1 MMNCIIVDDEPIARR
16 GMERIVSRHPQ
27 LNLLGTLDSAEAAA
41 AFMTDN
47 QVDLVFLDIQMPGT
61 DGLESARRIP
71 EKTLVIFTTAY
82 PEYAVDSYSVDAV
95 GYLVKPIDTVLFDKA
110 VAKALDYK
118 ALMAKATAEQADA
131 RSDRDYM
138 IVKADRRFH
147 RIPYREIL
155 FIEGLKDYVIFR
167 LTEGRRLVTRTT
179 VKSLEE
185 ILPGEMFARVNKSN
199 IVNLDAVESFDSND
213 VVIGDTEIAIG
224 AGYRD
229 AVIERLL
236 G

>member
-1 MMNCIIVDDEPIARR
+1 MS
-16 GMERIVSRHPQ
+16 G
-27 LNLLGTLDSAEAAA
+27 
-41 AFMTDN
+41 N

-61 DGLESARRIP
+61 DGLEFARRIP

-118 ALMAKATAEQADA
+118 ALMAKATGEQADA

-147 RIPYREIL
+147 RTPYREIL

-167 LTEGRRLVTRTT
+167 LTDGRRLVTRTT

-185 ILPGEMFARVNKSN
+185 MLPGEMFARVNKSN

-224 AGYRD
+224 AATVTRLSNGYSGRPAD
-229 AVIERLL
+229 VFLLRRTEVIIKFAIEFFHAVKNRGYYI
-236 G
+236 